1 MPVLTNL
8 TTGTV
13 LAERAEVA
21 GSLLQRIVGLL
32 GRRSFSEGE
41 ALIFPRCSSIHTC
54 FMRFAIDVIFLRQ
67 GAAFRLMERVH
78 PWRMLRAAGA
88 EPVFQVQR
96 CAAVMTPGKAQNGL
110 TDSRRFGYTLIVRA
124 KRVTRWSIEDILD
137 SSHPKKANPR

>member
-88 EPVFQVQR
+88 DTAIELPAGLLAR
-96 CAAVMTPGKAQNGL
+96 SPIKAGERLQW
-110 TDSRRFGYTLIVRA
+110 TD
-124 KRVTRWSIEDILD
+124 
-137 SSHPKKANPR
+137 